1 MNVQIFGCRNCGA
14 PLKIV
19 ESQFVVHCPYCSSK
33 YYLKQNSPP
42 AVVLKPEVKPDEAKR
57 LILKAL
63 QHSSVA
69 KRFLHNSFFE
79 KATLYYIP
87 FFEVR
92 GIKAGWDSPLPT
104 EKGKYR
110 YQAFDYLEKANRLNE
125 IQIDFFDYSVVEDS
139 ILNSRQDDFNPV
151 EMRKQ
156 GVVISPEGLN
166 TLRNEHS
173 QRSYEVVEKHFRVI
187 YFPIWEICYTY
198 KGIIFKSYLSA
209 IDGKVM
215 KLHALKSHQI
225 KLVLAIGGLFAL
237 GALLTRSFKLAF
249 VISKTPMVGFS
260 LFFLFLGLPLLIFL
274 TALLFPYLWRLFAFR
289 EEVIIRGK
297 LIESRPINYTENN
310 LIRYSRIF
318 GEKFTRVF
326 SMKDE
331 D

>member
-1 MNVQIFGCRNCGA
+1 MKVQIFGCRNCGA

-19 ESQFVVHCPYCSSK
+19 ESQFLVNCHYCRGR
-33 YYLKQNSPP
+33 YYLKQNSTP
-42 AVVLKPEVKPDEAKR
+42 AVALKPEVKMDEAKR

-63 QHSSVA
+63 RHSSVA
-69 KRFLHNSFFE
+69 KRFLQNSFFE
-79 KATLYYIP
+79 KATLYHIP

-92 GIKAGWDSPLPT
+92 GIKAGWDSSLPT

-125 IQIDFFDYSVVEDS
+125 IQIDFFDYSVVEGS

-156 GVVISPEGLN
+156 GVIISPEGLDAF
-166 TLRNEHS
+166 RNEHS
-173 QRSYEVVEKHFRVI
+173 QSSYEVVEKHFRVI
-187 YFPIWEICYTY
+187 YFPIWEVCYTY

-225 KLVLAIGGLFAL
+225 KLLLAIGGLFGL

-249 VISKTPMVGFS
+249 VMSKTPMVGFS
-260 LFFLFLGLPLLIFL
+260 LLFLFLGFPLLIFL

-289 EEVIIRGK
+289 EEVIIR
-297 LIESRPINYTENN
+297 ETHREPS
-310 LIRYSRIF
+310 
-318 GEKFTRVF
+318 
-326 SMKDE
+326 D
-331 D
+331 